1 MATTPLPR
9 EWISIKN
16 YSRQGNHGSELL
28 EQQSW
33 SNSRRASDTYIRMD
47 SDMDSGRFYPEK
59 DRRICSF
66 LILVCLH
73 VFPDA
78 LAIWYTH
85 MQAHMSFIFC
95 SLTAA
100 R

>member
-1 MATTPLPR
+1 MGPNCWRNTRL
-9 EWISIKN
+9 
-16 YSRQGNHGSELL
+16 GS
-28 EQQSW
+28 
-33 SNSRRASDTYIRMD
+33 ASDPYIRMN
-47 SDMDSGRFYPEK
+47 SDKDSGRFYPEK
-59 DRRICSF
+59 DRRIYTF

-85 MQAHMSFIFC
+85 MQAHMRFIFC

-100 R
+100 RTSDFYPGD